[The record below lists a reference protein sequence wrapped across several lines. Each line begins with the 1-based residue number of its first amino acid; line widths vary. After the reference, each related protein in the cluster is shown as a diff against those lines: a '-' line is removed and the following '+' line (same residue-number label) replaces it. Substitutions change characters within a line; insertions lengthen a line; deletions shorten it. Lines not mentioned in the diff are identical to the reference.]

1 VGNIYR
7 GRKYQMVE
15 DRVGKLNLGRK
26 LPVGRRPALIVS
38 IEVGLITMRRR
49 PAWIVSEVGTTKG
62 WVCGVTEEDSDW
74 LGS

>member
-1 VGNIYR
+1 
-7 GRKYQMVE
+7 MVE

-49 PAWIVSEVGTTKG
+49 PTWIVSEVGTTKG